1 MIETSTPAVNDI
13 NDNENKIMSNDLI
26 SEVSENSFYNSIKPN
41 LNKLLKTPSDKI
53 ISKILDIS
61 KTI

>member
-53 ISKILDIS
+53 ISKILDFS